1 MTRMTETLDPGI
13 PKGKIFRV
21 GTLSYN
27 KASLFS
33 LFLWLL
39 LGDFCLILV
48 AWTAVP
54 AVLQVNLNQMGAS
67 NWVLGLI
74 LTTIPNLL
82 NVVVNP
88 VASFRSD
95 RYRSRWGRR
104 IPFLLVA
111 TLPLTLFLGLIGFS
125 RQIGSALHALIHPG
139 ATELGLTLVVVG
151 VLVFGF
157 QFFNMIVSSVYYY
170 VFNDVVPTEVLSRF
184 MSLLR
189 IVSVLAGAVFNWF
202 FLKYAGT
209 HMTAIFLIAAGLYGI
224 AFLLMCWRV
233 KEGQYPPP
241 PPNSGGRQ
249 GFVAGTRTYFEECF
263 SFRFYWLFFLTNTCY
278 TRTAAAAGFN
288 ILQARAV
295 GVDLDF
301 FGKTTGIAAVVG
313 AVLMYPAGILSD
325 RFHPLRMVIVAT
337 VALMLV
343 QPLWVLFLFFDFS
356 PSIAHGLFIAI
367 TAVATPAVSLYMAAE
382 LPFYMR
388 ILPKERFGQFCSAN
402 AMVRS
407 FALIIG
413 GLVLGWAI
421 DRLAIFFPAKD
432 YCYRF
437 VAIWT
442 LGSLAASLF
451 FLLRLHTAWKK
462 LGGVAA
468 YTPPEVGNAATPVSS
483 NPVLSS

>member
-1 MTRMTETLDPGI
+1 MQQVHWGGVDTRWRSHNFPLRKPYQLIMTRMTETLDPGI

-157 QFFNMIVSSVYYY
+157 Q
-170 VFNDVVPTEVLSRF
+170 
-184 MSLLR
+184 LLR
-189 IVSVLAGAVFNWF
+189 LQRRGSHRGFITLHVVAADCERSRRGGVQLVFSQVCRNAHDGDLPDCRRPLWHRFFVDVLAGQR
-202 FLKYAGT
+202 G
-209 HMTAIFLIAAGLYGI
+209 AI
-224 AFLLMCWRV
+224 
-233 KEGQYPPP
+233 
-241 PPNSGGRQ
+241 S
-249 GFVAGTRTYFEECF
+249 
-263 SFRFYWLFFLTNTCY
+263 
-278 TRTAAAAGFN
+278 
-288 ILQARAV
+288 
-295 GVDLDF
+295 
-301 FGKTTGIAAVVG
+301 
-313 AVLMYPAGILSD
+313 
-325 RFHPLRMVIVAT
+325 
-337 VALMLV
+337 
-343 QPLWVLFLFFDFS
+343 
-356 PSIAHGLFIAI
+356 
-367 TAVATPAVSLYMAAE
+367 TPAAKFRRT
-382 LPFYMR
+382 P
-388 ILPKERFGQFCSAN
+388 
-402 AMVRS
+402 
-407 FALIIG
+407 
-413 GLVLGWAI
+413 GLCRGNQN
-421 DRLAIFFPAKD
+421 
-432 YCYRF
+432 
-437 VAIWT
+437 
-442 LGSLAASLF
+442 
-451 FLLRLHTAWKK
+451 LL
-462 LGGVAA
+462 
-468 YTPPEVGNAATPVSS
+468 
-483 NPVLSS
+483 